1 MRLVTLVCLV
11 LVGISSGCATMRNP
25 LAAKAD
31 PHDATRRR
39 MIAEMN
45 ALTEKGDLAGARQ
58 ILAQLEASDQ
68 SIKQESSVIPLT
80 PGRSSTSPDDVEKL
94 VDRLVAHD
102 PPELREANRQK
113 YQKFSPPIL
122 KQMLAEYE
130 RTAEFGQQNLNHSI
144 PGGNSSDLMYAQN
157 ATRTQNDV
165 QPTVPGTDLI
175 SQRSAPDPRPA
186 GSQPLGT
193 QSPWPTPQTQGSSTT
208 GTAPTLPD
216 RNLAANTTA
225 DREREK
231 SRQDGGLQ
239 TVSGEMPARSGIAGS
254 APAPATPNPFAAAGQ
269 QATQQTSELPVIS
282 PGNTGL
288 QNPIVPMSATVPASE
303 PSLDSSPANTIPANT
318 IPGNGAYGNGGVSL
332 LNQIAPL
339 DENGATEPS
348 SFNSS
353 SSPVAVPSNSSVV
366 GGLLPP
372 DNVNPGAP
380 SFPDSTASQSG
391 LPGMLGS
398 GVQGVQQII
407 PRIKDAAGRT
417 LRNFGQTEP
426 TSNTAAVTPSA
437 GQADVST
444 LIRNLEAELMAVA
457 PGQTDADRLEYIRK
471 HVNLRMLHLVAGDV
485 GQAVEPIPGIASAD
499 QEFWQQMIWSV
510 SNYFDNQGMPEASVR
525 SAETIEQL
533 RGAIAQ
539 LSHTAD
545 LKLRNTTFCHR
556 IVSFGNYDRFKED
569 RFTTG
574 QPVLLYAEVEN
585 FTSLRSSNDGYRT
598 VLQSVI
604 EIYRADDLQ
613 QPAATIPLATD
624 TTEDFCRAQRR
635 DYFHSYEFSIPP
647 NLKPGL
653 YTLVLRIIDQQSR
666 KVATSRVNFEVE

>member
-1 MRLVTLVCLV
+1 MRLVTVVCLV
-11 LVGISSGCATMRNP
+11 LVGLVSGCATMRNP
-25 LAAKAD
+25 MAAKAD
-31 PHDATRRR
+31 PQDASRRR

-58 ILAQLEASDQ
+58 ILAQLEASDRSLQ
-68 SIKQESSVIPLT
+68 EESSVIPLT
-80 PGRSSTSPDDVEKL
+80 PGRSNSSPDDVSKL

-102 PPELREANRQK
+102 PPELREVNRQK
-113 YQKFSPPIL
+113 YQKFSTPIL

-130 RTAEFGQQNLNHSI
+130 RTAEFGQQNLNHTPAGTDPS
-144 PGGNSSDLMYAQN
+144 GLMYAQ
-157 ATRTQNDV
+157 TPDQTQEAV
-165 QPTVPGTDLI
+165 QPTVAGTDLI
-175 SQRSAPDPRPA
+175 AQRSAPDPRPA

-193 QSPWPTPQTQGSSTT
+193 QSPWPAPQTQGSSTN
-208 GTAPTLPD
+208 GTAPRLPD
-216 RNLAANTTA
+216 RNIAANTA
-225 DREREK
+225 ASPGNNA

-239 TVSGEMPARSGIAGS
+239 TVSGEMPARNGIAGS

-269 QATQQTSELPVIS
+269 QANRQTSELPVIN

-288 QNPIVPMSATVPASE
+288 QNPIVPMSGTVPANA
-303 PSLDSSPANTIPANT
+303 SSAASTIPAT
-318 IPGNGAYGNGGVSL
+318 GSLRNGGVSL

-339 DENGATEPS
+339 DENGAPEPS

-353 SSPVAVPSNSSVV
+353 STSGAVPPGSTVAES
-366 GGLLPP
+366 LLAPE
-372 DNVNPGAP
+372 NINHGAP
-380 SFPDSTASQSG
+380 TFPESAPLQSG

-417 LRNFGQTEP
+417 LRNFGQTET
-426 TSNTAAVTPSA
+426 TSDTAAKTPAA

-444 LIRNLEAELMAVA
+444 LIRNLEAELMAAA
-457 PGQTDADRLEYIRK
+457 PGQTDADRLEYIRQ

-647 NLKPGL
+647 NLEPGL

-666 KVATSRVNFEVE
+666 KVATSQVNFEVE